1 MNISSTAAQLKETRE
16 KIMPRG
22 VKKKTTNIEEQQER
36 KEKGKNNIPCSKE
49 HKILRI
55 PVTRLYVKEKPSDG
69 MEKGGV
75 AGVKKRKLWIPPGDA

>member
-16 KIMPRG
+16 KITPRG
-22 VKKKTTNIEEQQER
+22 VKKKTTNIEEQQEQ

-49 HKILRI
+49 HKIQRT
-55 PVTRLYVKEKPSDG
+55 PVTRSHVKEKPSDG

>member
-16 KIMPRG
+16 KIMPRV
-22 VKKKTTNIEEQQER
+22 VKKKETIEEQQER

-55 PVTRLYVKEKPSDG
+55 PVTRSHVKEKPSDD
-69 MEKGGV
+69 MEKCGV
-75 AGVKKRKLWIPPGDA
+75 ARGKKRKLWIPPGAA